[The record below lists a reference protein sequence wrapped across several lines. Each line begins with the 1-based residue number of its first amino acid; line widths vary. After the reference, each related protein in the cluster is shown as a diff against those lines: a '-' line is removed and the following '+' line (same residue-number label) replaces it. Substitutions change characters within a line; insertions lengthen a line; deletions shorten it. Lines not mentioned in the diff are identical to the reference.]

1 MLPRLFVRID
11 DAEAEQLELKHDG
24 CKLCGVQKGKLVDF
38 IYYDIPEDMSTLFPV
53 LEFAYKKH
61 TGN

>member
-1 MLPRLFVRID
+1 MLPRLFVRINKE
-11 DAEAEQLELKHDG
+11 EAEQLEREHDG
-24 CKLCGVQKGKLVDF
+24 CEFYGVSKGQKVDY
-38 IYYDIPEDMSTLFPV
+38 IYYDIPEDMSSLLPV

>member
-1 MLPRLFVRID
+1 MP
-11 DAEAEQLELKHDG
+11 AKQLEHKYG
-24 CKLCGVQKGKLVDF
+24 CKFCAISRDKTDF
-38 IYYDIPEDMSTLFPV
+38 VYYHIPENMSKLLPV